1 MLQLNV
7 AEMNVAEVHVIF
19 DVPKHVLL
27 CVNRRMAGL
36 FDVIRVN

>member
-27 CVNRRMAGL
+27 CVNRPVVVV
-36 FDVIRVN
+36 FDVVTVN